1 MQKFFKKVS
10 CFDGVSLGSFRFI
23 RYCMGVKQSKGSKP
37 EETKNENLHSND
49 YRRKRKIRNGRKE
62 RKRQT
67 RRRNRKALQSK
78 RRMGTD
84 QGGRLRWKP
93 SRKTSSED

>member
-37 EETKNENLHSND
+37 EGAKNETYTVMIIGESGKYETVAKNVS
-49 YRRKRKIRNGRKE
+49 
-62 RKRQT
+62 
-67 RRRNRKALQSK
+67 
-78 RRMGTD
+78 
-84 QGGRLRWKP
+84 GRLAGAIAKHYRANGVWVQTKE
-93 SRKTSSED
+93 ED